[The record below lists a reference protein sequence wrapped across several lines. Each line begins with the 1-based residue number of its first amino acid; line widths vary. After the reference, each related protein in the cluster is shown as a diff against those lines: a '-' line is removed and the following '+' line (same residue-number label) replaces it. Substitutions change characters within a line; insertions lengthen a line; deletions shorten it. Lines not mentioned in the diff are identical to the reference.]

1 MSDGGDR
8 LFDGRRFGDFHLFR
22 LVGDHLLGAAVD
34 GEGQRRRAA
43 AKHEK
48 RDHRDSGQ
56 QRHDQHDGGRHAERL
71 GIAGELAEQRL
82 VGGAGHAGLGDEKAG
97 RGRNDQRRN
106 LRDQPVADGQQRVI
120 LRGVGEAQALL
131 HDADDHAADDVDHD
145 DEEAGDGVAADEF
158 RGAVHGAEEA
168 GFVFQGLAPPPRVL
182 LVDQAGIEIGVDG
195 HLLAGHGIEVKA
207 RRHFGDAAGALG
219 DDHEVHDH
227 QDREH
232 DDADDEIAAH
242 DEIAERL
249 DDVAG
254 GGGAFVAVGEN
265 EPRRG
270 EIERQPQHGGD
281 QQHGR
286 ERGEFER
293 RLDEQR
299 RHQDQHGKGD
309 RDGERKIEQHRRQRQ
324 DQDDEDRHH
333 ADRER
338 NVAAPQHRAEIGE
351 P

>member
-8 LFDGRRFGDFHLFR
+8 LLGGRRFGDFHLFR

-43 AKHEK
+43 AEREK

-82 VGGAGHAGLGDEKAG
+82 VGGAGDAGLGDEEAG
-97 RGRNDQRRN
+97 GGRNDQRRN

-120 LRGVGEAQALL
+120 LGGVGEAQALL

-145 DEEAGDGVAADEF
+145 DEEPGDGVAADEF
-158 RGAVHGAEEA
+158 RGAVHGAEKTR
-168 GFVFQGLAPPPRVL
+168 FVFQRLAPPPRLL
-182 LVDQAGIEIGVDG
+182 LVDEAGIEIGVDG
-195 HLLAGHGIEVKA
+195 HLLARHGIEVKA
-207 RRHFGDAAGALG
+207 RRHFGDASGALG
-219 DDHEVHDH
+219 DDHEIHDH

-254 GGGAFVAVGEN
+254 GGRAFVAMGEN

-281 QQHGR
+281 QTARSGT
-286 ERGEFER
+286 R
-293 RLDEQR
+293 R
-299 RHQDQHGKGD
+299 
-309 RDGERKIEQHRRQRQ
+309 IP
-324 DQDDEDRHH
+324 
-333 ADRER
+333 
-338 NVAAPQHRAEIGE
+338 AAPG
-351 P
+351 